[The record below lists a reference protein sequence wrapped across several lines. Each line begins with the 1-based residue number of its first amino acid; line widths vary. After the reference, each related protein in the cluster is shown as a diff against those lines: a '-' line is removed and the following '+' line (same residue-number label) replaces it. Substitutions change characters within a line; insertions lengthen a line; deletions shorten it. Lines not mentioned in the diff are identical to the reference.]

1 MTSAPGDRPDVD
13 GAPSMLDL
21 IRLSPR
27 NLFPPGGRDLYRQI
41 ALLTEMKE
49 GDEVLVASCGAGI
62 TAEYF
67 AAEFGANASAVDEDP
82 RLIARAEGRI
92 RERGLRDRVQFQP
105 ASMGSLPYRDG
116 VFDVVVAELGLTATV
131 DPGAAIA
138 ELVRVARPG
147 GQVVLV
153 HLVWKAAVDPERRDI
168 LARHL
173 GARPLMMVEL
183 KRTLRELG
191 VTNLHSE
198 AWSDE
203 GTAFRPHAKKPFPDF
218 AELFS
223 ISEKVG
229 ILRRAWARWGWRG
242 VRTVL
247 AREREVHRLLT
258 RERILGLDMVK
269 GTREAPLEA
278 DPAPT
283 ESPPEATPP
292 GESPVAT
299 EPPPSESPVSG
310 EPPAPPEPRSKEE
323 M

>member
-1 MTSAPGDRPDVD
+1 MTSSSRDRPDVD
-13 GAPSMLDL
+13 DAPSMLDL

-41 ALLTEMKE
+41 ALLTEMNE

-82 RLIARAEGRI
+82 QLIERAESRI
-92 RERGLRDRVQFQP
+92 REQGLGDRIQFQP
-105 ASMGSLPYRDG
+105 ASMASLPYRDG
-116 VFDVVVAELGLTATV
+116 VFDVVVAELGLTASV
-131 DPGAAIA
+131 DPATAIA
-138 ELVRVARPG
+138 ELVRVTRPG
-147 GQVVLV
+147 GHVVIV
-153 HLVWKAAVDPERRDI
+153 HLVWKASVDPERRDV
-168 LARHL
+168 LTRHL
-173 GARPLMMVEL
+173 GARPVMMVEL

-247 AREREVHRLLT
+247 VRERDVHRLLT
-258 RERILGLDMVK
+258 RERILGLDMIK
-269 GTREAPLEA
+269 GTRVAPVDAE
-278 DPAPT
+278 PVAP
-283 ESPPEATPP
+283 ESPPAESPELHQSPEP
-292 GESPVAT
+292 GE
-299 EPPPSESPVSG
+299 PPQSV
-310 EPPAPPEPRSKEE
+310 EPPAPSEPESKEE